1 MISYWLLKPLLF
13 LLTHSPRGLLQGIG
27 KILAFIVWHV
37 SKERRHV
44 AIKNAEILGA
54 KDPVKTARKSFD
66 YTFMAYLE
74 MFYAPNIDKKFV
86 EKYVTLE
93 GYELYE
99 NLRKEREDIVFIGGH
114 FGIWSMIA
122 TVVHQKTGLKFITVG
137 RSTKNKAFD
146 KILDEL
152 RTFEGVKYVTHRGAM
167 EKVSAYFA
175 EGYHPGVYIDHI
187 AQPKDCI
194 NADFC
199 GYKVPVIAGI
209 PALCARKN
217 YPILFFFGLYE
228 GNKKIK
234 IIMDGPV
241 FPDKSLNPKDR
252 ILKLAEDINKIYEK
266 IYRKYPEQWYLIH
279 RRFKRIEMPDGSI
292 YHDIYKE
299 GTADE

>member
-1 MISYWLLKPLLF
+1 MILYWILKPLLF
-13 LLTHSPRGLLQGIG
+13 ILTHTPRRVLQNIG
-27 KILAFIVWHV
+27 RFLAFCVWHL

-44 AIKNAEILGA
+44 AIVNAKILGA
-54 KDPVKTARKSFD
+54 ENPEKTARNSFD
-66 YTFMAYLE
+66 YTFMAYME
-74 MFYAPNIDKKFV
+74 MFYAPNIDKKFI
-86 EKYVTLE
+86 EKYVTVE

-99 NLRKEREDIVFIGGH
+99 NLKKERDDIVFIGGH

-122 TVVHQKTGLKFITVG
+122 TVVHQATGLRFITVG
-137 RSTKNKAFD
+137 RATKNKAFD

-167 EKVSAYFA
+167 EKVSSYFA

-187 AQPKDCI
+187 APDKDCI
-194 NADFC
+194 NANFC
-199 GYKVPVIAGI
+199 GYKVPIIAGI

-228 GNKKIK
+228 GRDKIK

-241 FPDKSLNPKDR
+241 FPDKSLKPKER
-252 ILKLAEDINKIYEK
+252 IEKLAEDINRIYEK

-279 RRFKRIEMPDGSI
+279 RRFKRIELEDGSI
-292 YHDIYKE
+292 YSKIYAEDK
-299 GTADE
+299 D